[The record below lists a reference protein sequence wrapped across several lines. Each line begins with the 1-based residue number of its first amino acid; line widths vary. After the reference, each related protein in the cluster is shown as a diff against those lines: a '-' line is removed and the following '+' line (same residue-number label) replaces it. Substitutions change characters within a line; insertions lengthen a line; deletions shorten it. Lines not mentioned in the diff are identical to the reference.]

1 MTSRKLILPLIAATA
16 IAGTALAQPASQGG
30 HKFSIELTGE
40 AEVTAAGVPNQ
51 GDLDGTG
58 TAELTI
64 NVGQSRLCYT
74 LEVAGIE
81 PAAAAHVHEA
91 PATTTGPVVIALLPP
106 TDGDSSACVT
116 VDKDLLKEINSKPR
130 DYYVNIHNGPFPD
143 GALRGQLK

>member
-1 MTSRKLILPLIAATA
+1 MTSLKLILPFAAA
-16 IAGTALAQPASQGG
+16 AVAGTALAQPASQGG

-40 AEVTAAGVPNQ
+40 AEVLADGTPNQ

-74 LEVAGIE
+74 LEVDDIGQAL
-81 PAAAAHVHEA
+81 AAHIHEA
-91 PATTTGPVVIALLPP
+91 PSNTTGPVVVSLDPP
-106 TDGDSSACVT
+106 ADGDSSACVT
-116 VDKDLLKEINSKPR
+116 VDKDLLKEINSDPR
-130 DYYVNIHNGPFPD
+130 EYYVNIHNADFPD